1 MQYNSLIENKGF
13 LEEAKKFNIRDD
25 RLDGFYA
32 RTCDSDFFI
41 DLENAV

>member
-32 RTCDSDFFI
+32 QTCDSDVFI